1 MAHRIIFARANGGV
15 SIHDGGKKRTAMM
28 ADGGLRPGVE
38 RPLSDPHRAYMENL
52 AATDPAVQAL
62 LDHEASRPLIELDYE
77 ISKSVGIDHIPE
89 AIVRPM
95 YEAEAFGGLTEAE
108 ALQVMA
114 DYIACV
120 VAIQV
125 SPVLSHHVVEE
136 EDLPTN
142 SYFRDAW
149 EWEE

>member
-1 MAHRIIFARANGGV
+1 MAHKIIFNRADGGV
-15 SIHDGGKKRTAMM
+15 SLHDGGKKRAAMM
-28 ADGGLRPGVE
+28 TDGGLRPGVS

-114 DYIACV
+114 DYIAYG

-136 EDLPTN
+136 EDLPTD

-149 EWEE
+149 EWSD